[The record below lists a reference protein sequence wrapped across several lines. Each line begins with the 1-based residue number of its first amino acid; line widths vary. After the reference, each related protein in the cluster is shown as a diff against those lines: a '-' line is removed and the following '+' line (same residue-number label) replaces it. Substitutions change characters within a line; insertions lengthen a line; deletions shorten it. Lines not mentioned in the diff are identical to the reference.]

1 MRAGGVATLGLVGY
15 LILGLF
21 TAAFLLFLVAGMV
34 GWAVGL
40 AVAVWRTIKGD
51 SAPGDHRGI
60 EQDSAGLF

>member
-1 MRAGGVATLGLVGY
+1 VGY

-40 AVAVWRTIKGD
+40 VVAVWQALRGVE
-51 SAPGDHRGI
+51 PPRDHRGV
-60 EQDSAGLF
+60 EQDSAGLL